1 MAKNVVL
8 LGGSNSVMTNGLQ
21 KGLREGIKK
30 YNKNIPSGGELEFY
44 NFALGASNTP
54 QKILAICEN
63 HKILKQT
70 NCIIIETNIND
81 YDMFA
86 RSNFDIKNINYQVE
100 LLCKLLANLNTKIV
114 FILLPLKV
122 FNEKDKEKLQ
132 IINTLTK
139 NKIFKYNFNCVDMQK
154 YYEQRNLNDFF
165 ATNDPYHQLHSIMQ
179 KIGKNIIKNLNN
191 FKNNSLQNN
200 YELPKFLVKSPP
212 EIFNLEKE
220 FEIKELKNSL
230 FNKKI
235 YKLDNTIKLK
245 FKTHFKGYT
254 IVAIAMC
261 HNFEKL
267 DPFIFTSFIL
277 KNKKTK
283 IVKRMRSSHY
293 IVHSLN
299 NEFIIDDESF
309 MYFNLYNEKSTEGSV
324 WIPANNTYKNNIFH
338 CGLSSFLLAKF
349 DKNRMIN
356 IDFEALIN
364 EDIEISKVYDFNHLI
379 PSMEF
384 YKEIIN
390 EYCVRMDP
398 IKLAPL
404 QKLINEKDILI
415 NSLKLQIQTLSNEKN
430 FLQNSLNFIASKKAN
445 FEVLNL
451 EQELNLKKLQE
462 LRLKKDLGAEFVKN
476 ITIKLQYPNSAV
488 TRIHNHLAYKL
499 GNAMIR
505 NSKSF
510 LGYIKMPYILF
521 AIILAHKEQN
531 ANFKSIKLPPLEN
544 YPDYK
549 EALKEKECFT
559 Y

>member
-1 MAKNVVL
+1 
-8 LGGSNSVMTNGLQ
+8 
-21 KGLREGIKK
+21 
-30 YNKNIPSGGELEFY
+30 
-44 NFALGASNTP
+44 
-54 QKILAICEN
+54 
-63 HKILKQT
+63 
-70 NCIIIETNIND
+70 
-81 YDMFA
+81 
-86 RSNFDIKNINYQVE
+86 
-100 LLCKLLANLNTKIV
+100 
-114 FILLPLKV
+114 
-122 FNEKDKEKLQ
+122 
-132 IINTLTK
+132 TK

-309 MYFNLYNEKSTEGSV
+309 MYFNLYNENSTEGSV
-324 WIPANNTYKNNIFH
+324 WIPANNTYKNNISH

-379 PSMEF
+379 PS
-384 YKEIIN
+384 
-390 EYCVRMDP
+390 
-398 IKLAPL
+398 
-404 QKLINEKDILI
+404 
-415 NSLKLQIQTLSNEKN
+415 
-430 FLQNSLNFIASKKAN
+430 
-445 FEVLNL
+445 
-451 EQELNLKKLQE
+451 
-462 LRLKKDLGAEFVKN
+462 
-476 ITIKLQYPNSAV
+476 
-488 TRIHNHLAYKL
+488 
-499 GNAMIR
+499 
-505 NSKSF
+505 
-510 LGYIKMPYILF
+510 
-521 AIILAHKEQN
+521 
-531 ANFKSIKLPPLEN
+531 
-544 YPDYK
+544 
-549 EALKEKECFT
+549 
-559 Y
+559 